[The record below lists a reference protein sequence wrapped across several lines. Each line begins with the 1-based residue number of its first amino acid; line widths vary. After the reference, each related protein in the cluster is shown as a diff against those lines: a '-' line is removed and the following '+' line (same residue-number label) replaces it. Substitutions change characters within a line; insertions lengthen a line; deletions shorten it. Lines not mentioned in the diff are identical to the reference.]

1 MELQI
6 LGAHNCETRD
16 ARLTSLLIDGRLAI
30 DAGGLTSSLSY
41 AEQLSIRAILIT
53 HHHFD
58 HIRDLATLGMN
69 VFASG
74 PVNVY
79 ATAGVLETISS
90 YLFDGVL
97 YVEFHRKPS
106 PDKPAFRLC
115 PIEPYKETAIEGYKV
130 LPLPVSHVIPTVGY
144 QVTSPD
150 GKTLF
155 YTGDTGGGLAK
166 VWEATSPDL
175 LLIEVTVPE
184 QYRKAA
190 EEHGHLSPQTLKQEL
205 LSFKKIKGYLPP
217 VITVH
222 MRPHIE
228 GDIRKEVAQVA
239 AELGA
244 DITVGYEGMQV
255 VL

>member
-1 MELQI
+1 MELKI

-30 DAGGLTSSLSY
+30 DAGGLTSSLTY
-41 AEQLSIRAILIT
+41 AEQLAIKSILIT

-69 VFASG
+69 IFASG

-79 ATAGVLETISS
+79 ATEGVLDTISS

-106 PDKPAFRLC
+106 PEKPAFRLC
-115 PIEPYKETAIEGYKV
+115 PVEPYKETVIDDYKV

-150 GKTLF
+150 NKTLF
-155 YTGDTGGGLAK
+155 YTGDTGKGLAK
-166 VWEATSPDL
+166 VWEAINPDL

-190 EEHGHLSPQTLKQEL
+190 EEHGHLSPQLLKQEL
-205 LSFKKIKGYLPP
+205 TDLKKLKGHLPP
-217 VITVH
+217 VITIH
-222 MRPHIE
+222 MSPHIE
-228 GDIRKEVAQVA
+228 SDIRNEVAQVA

-244 DITVGYEGMQV
+244 DITVGYEGMKV

>member
-1 MELQI
+1 MELKI

-30 DAGGLTSSLSY
+30 DAGGLTSSLTYS
-41 AEQLSIRAILIT
+41 EQMAIRAILIT

-79 ATAGVLETISS
+79 ATESVLETIAS

-97 YVEFHRKPS
+97 YPEFHRKPS
-106 PDKPAFRLC
+106 PDRPALKLC
-115 PIEPYKETAIEGYKV
+115 PIEPNKQTAIEGYTV
-130 LPLPVSHVIPTVGY
+130 LPLPVSHVIPTIGY

-150 GKTLF
+150 GKALF
-155 YTGDTGGGLAK
+155 YTGDTGKGLTK
-166 VWEATSPDL
+166 VWKAISPDL

-184 QYRKAA
+184 KYRKAA
-190 EEHGHLSPQTLKQEL
+190 EEHGHLSTQLFKEEL
-205 LSFKKIKGYLPP
+205 LSFKKLKGYLPRI
-217 VITVH
+217 ITVH
-222 MRPHIE
+222 MSPHIE
-228 GDIRKEVAQVA
+228 NDIRKEVAQVA

-244 DITVGYEGMQV
+244 EITVGYEGMKV